1 MKFNYKIRS
10 RGELGNFIL
19 ELSIIDNQ
27 IVSRHWWW
35 IEQLQVKDLRT
46 FQPVWSISIESLESF
61 ERTQRWIKKNHAE
74 LLL

>member
-27 IVSRHWWW
+27 IISRHWWW